1 MANYDFQTLLS
12 ALDFEHLV
20 KDLLSR
26 DLEIELSAFAEGKD
40 KGIDLRHSNNK
51 SKSIIV
57 QCKRVKNLSKEDI
70 DKEFEKIKELNPKE
84 YYFVCSKELSVEM
97 FDYIKLV
104 FNKWMKNDD
113 KYIYTKTRLNNLLD
127 SHLDI
132 HQKNYKLWLNS
143 SAIFNT
149 LINQPLFQRAKSLI
163 NDIKKD
169 NVYYV
174 KNDSLNK
181 AFEILNNNQF
191 IIISGIPGIGKS
203 TLAKLILWEYLQ
215 KGFEVIEI
223 RKVIEGEQIL
233 IEDSENNQVFYYD
246 DFLGENFLKFDVI
259 EGRSNDL
266 VQFINRIKNSK
277 NKILVMTTRE
287 YILNQAKEIYEKLDS
302 SELNLAKQTLDLSS
316 YSKRIKSL
324 ILYNHLFYSNIPIEY
339 IKSIIETETYKKIIN
354 HNNYSPRIIEQLT
367 IKLKNVSL
375 EDYAKE
381 FVNSLDKPFG
391 IWNKA
396 FNSQIS
402 NGSQVTLYLLM
413 SISGPILL
421 SDFRLSMNNAFQI
434 STKNGLDFKPFDFQN
449 YLKELEN
456 SFIKISIT
464 DKNNHYIDFLN
475 PSIKDFMLSLIKDD
489 IDVIKLLINSSI
501 YYNQF
506 VYTTRYLAEKFLETS
521 EVIEII
527 DKMILENF
535 DKFYNPSKIYSSE
548 KENAMSINIIKKID
562 GLKFYLPYTNNNDV
576 ISFFIDKF
584 KSINL
589 RSLFYDDEKKYIEF
603 YLDHLDLIKIDF
615 EVILD
620 QVVENISWYDGVKNL
635 FLLRD
640 FNKSEFESFI
650 SNNLDRYNNK
660 IKDSIIKEIE
670 FIDSKNGL
678 DYFKLRL
685 SEDFH
690 LSKYSISLQEFESF
704 FEEKENKIKELEDSN
719 EDSKNL
725 NVEVENTV
733 EKNDEEFDEDSIFK
747 MEMFEKE

>member
-1 MANYDFQTLLS
+1 MANYDFQALLS
-12 ALDFEHLV
+12 PLDFEHLIR
-20 KDLLSR
+20 DLLSK
-26 DLEIELSAFAEGKD
+26 DLGIELSAFAEGKD
-40 KGIDLRHSNNK
+40 GGIDLRYSSNK
-51 SKSIIV
+51 SKSLIV
-57 QCKRVKNLSKEDI
+57 QCKRVKILSKEDI
-70 DKEFEKIKELNPKE
+70 DKEFIKIKNINPKE

-104 FNKWMKNDD
+104 FKQWMNNED
-113 KYIYTKTRLNNLLD
+113 KYIYTRSRLNKLLD
-127 SHLDI
+127 SNLDV

-143 SAIFNT
+143 STIFNT

-163 NDIKKD
+163 NEIKKD

-266 VQFINRIKNSK
+266 VQFISRIKNSK

-287 YILNQAKEIYEKLDS
+287 YILNQAKEAYEKLDS
-302 SELNLAKQTLDLSS
+302 PELNLAKHTLDLSS
-316 YSKRIKSL
+316 YSKKIKSL
-324 ILYNHLFYSNIPIEY
+324 ILYNHLFYSNIPNDY
-339 IKSIIETETYKKIIN
+339 IKSIIETGTYKEIIN
-354 HNNYSPRIIEQLT
+354 HKNYSPRIIEQLT
-367 IKLKNVSL
+367 IKLNNISL
-375 EDYAKE
+375 EEYPKE
-381 FVNSLDKPFG
+381 FMNSLDKPFG

-402 NGSQVTLYLLM
+402 KGSQTTLFILM

-421 SDFRLSMNNAFQI
+421 SDLRTAMNNAYNLTQK
-434 STKNGLDFKPFDFQN
+434 SGLDFRPFDFQN

-489 IDVIKLLINSSI
+489 IQVVKLLINSSLF
-501 YYNQF
+501 YNQF
-506 VYTTRYLAEKFLETS
+506 AYTTRYLTENFLEN
-521 EVIEII
+521 IEITENI
-527 DKMILENF
+527 DKAILSNF
-535 DKFYNPSKIYSSE
+535 DNFYNPSKIHSTE
-548 KENAMSINIIKKID
+548 KENNISINVIQKID
-562 GLKFYLPYTNNNDV
+562 GLKFYLQYTKNQGV
-576 ISFFIDKF
+576 ISLFIDKF
-584 KSINL
+584 KTINL
-589 RSLFYDDEKKYIEF
+589 RSLFYNDEKKYIEF
-603 YLDHLDLIKIDF
+603 YLDHKDLINIDF
-615 EVILD
+615 EAILD
-620 QVVENISWYDGVKNL
+620 QVIENISWYDGVKNL
-635 FLLRD
+635 FILRD
-640 FNKSEFESFI
+640 YDKQLFEKFVST
-650 SNNLDRYNNK
+650 NLDRYNNK

-670 FIDSKNGL
+670 FIDSKDGL
-678 DYFKLRL
+678 DYFKSRL
-685 SEDFH
+685 TSDFH
-690 LSKYSISLQEFESF
+690 LSKYSITLQEFETY
-704 FEEKENKIKELEDSN
+704 FEEKENKILELEKS
-719 EDSKNL
+719 EEESKNL
-725 NVEVENTV
+725 SVDIEKIT
-733 EKNDEEFDEDSIFK
+733 EKNDQEFNEDTIFK
-747 MEMFEKE
+747 IEMFEKE

>member
-1 MANYDFQTLLS
+1 MANYDFQSLLS
-12 ALDFEHLV
+12 PIDFEHLV
-20 KDLLSR
+20 RDLLSK
-26 DLEIELSAFAEGKD
+26 DLGIELSAFAEGKD
-40 KGIDLRHSNNK
+40 NGIDLRHSNNN
-51 SKSIIV
+51 SKSLIV
-57 QCKRVKNLSKEDI
+57 QCKRVKNLSKEDV
-70 DKEFEKIKELNPKE
+70 DKEFIKIKKINPKK

-127 SHLDI
+127 LNLDI

-169 NVYYV
+169 HIFYV

-181 AFEILNNNQF
+181 AFEILNSNQF

-203 TLAKLILWEYLQ
+203 TLAKLILWEYIQ
-215 KGFEVIEI
+215 NGFEVIEI

-277 NKILVMTTRE
+277 NKILIMTTRE
-287 YILNQAKEIYEKLDS
+287 YIFNQAKEVYEKLDS

-324 ILYNHLFYSNIPIEY
+324 ILYNHLFYSNISNEY
-339 IKSIIETETYKKIIN
+339 IKSIIETGTYKHIIN
-354 HNNYSPRIIEQLT
+354 HKNYSPRIIEQLT
-367 IKLKNVSL
+367 IKLNNVSA
-375 EDYAKE
+375 ENYPIE
-381 FVNSLDKPFG
+381 FMNSLDKPFG

-402 NGSQVTLYLLM
+402 KGSQITLFLLM
-413 SISGPILL
+413 SISEPILL
-421 SDFRLSMNNAFQI
+421 SDLRIAMNNAYNF
-434 STKNGLDFKPFDFQN
+434 TKESGLAFKPFDFQN

-456 SFIKISIT
+456 SFIKIRIT

-489 IDVIKLLINSSI
+489 IQVIKLLINSSLFFT
-501 YYNQF
+501 QF
-506 VYTTRYLAEKFLETS
+506 AYTTRYLAEIFLKNL
-521 EVIEII
+521 EITENI
-527 DKMILENF
+527 DKAILTNF
-535 DKFYNPSKIYSSE
+535 DNFYNPSKIFSKE
-548 KENAMSINIIKKID
+548 KEHSIPINVIQKID
-562 GLKFYLPYTNNNDV
+562 GLKFYLQYTENKNV
-576 ISFFIDKF
+576 ISLFIDKF

-589 RSLFYDDEKKYIEF
+589 RSLFYNDEKKYIEF
-603 YLDHLDLIKIDF
+603 YLDHKALIDIEF
-615 EVILD
+615 ESILD
-620 QVVENISWYDGVKNL
+620 QVIENITWYDGVKNL
-635 FLLRD
+635 FILRD
-640 FNKSEFESFI
+640 FDQSLFENFV
-650 SNNLDRYNNK
+650 SNNLDRYNSK

-670 FIDSKNGL
+670 FISSKDEL
-678 DYFKLRL
+678 DYFKSTLTI
-685 SEDFH
+685 DFN
-690 LSKYSISLQEFESF
+690 LSKYTIAIEEFETY
-704 FEEKENKIKELEDSN
+704 FEEKEIKIIELEKTN
-719 EDSKNL
+719 EESKNL
-725 NVEVENTV
+725 NVDIEKIV
-733 EKNDEEFDEDSIFK
+733 EKIDEEFDEDSIFK

>member
-1 MANYDFQTLLS
+1 MANYDFQNLLS
-12 ALDFEHLV
+12 PLDFEHLV
-20 KDLLSR
+20 RDLLSK
-26 DLEIELSAFAEGKD
+26 DLGIELSAFTEGKD
-40 KGIDLRHSNNK
+40 GGIDLRHSTNK
-51 SKSIIV
+51 SKSLIV

-70 DKEFEKIKELNPKE
+70 DKEFIKINKINPKE

-104 FNKWMKNDD
+104 FKQWMNNDD
-113 KYIYTKTRLNNLLD
+113 KYIYTRSKLNNLLD
-127 SHLDI
+127 SNLDI

-143 SAIFNT
+143 STIFNT

-163 NDIKKD
+163 GDIKKD

-223 RKVIEGEQIL
+223 RKVIECEQIL

-246 DFLGENFLKFDVI
+246 DFLGENFLKYDVI

-266 VQFINRIKNSK
+266 VQLINRIKNSK

-287 YILNQAKEIYEKLDS
+287 YILNQAKEVYEKLDS

-324 ILYNHLFYSNIPIEY
+324 ILYNHLFYSNISNEY
-339 IKSIIETETYKKIIN
+339 IKSIIESETYKDIIN
-354 HNNYSPRIIEQLT
+354 HKNYSPRIIEQLT
-367 IKLKNVSL
+367 IKLNNVSV
-375 EDYAKE
+375 EDYPKE
-381 FVNSLDKPFG
+381 FINSLDKPFG

-402 NGSQVTLYLLM
+402 KGSQTTLFLLM

-421 SDFRLSMNNAFQI
+421 SDLRIAMNNAYNLTKQI
-434 STKNGLDFKPFDFQN
+434 GLDFRPFDFQN

-489 IDVIKLLINSSI
+489 IQVIKLLISSSLF
-501 YYNQF
+501 YNQF
-506 VYTTRYLAEKFLETS
+506 AYTTRYLAENFHENLEIT
-521 EVIEII
+521 ENI
-527 DKMILENF
+527 DKAILANF
-535 DKFYNPSKIYSSE
+535 DNFYNPSKIYSTE
-548 KENAMSINIIKKID
+548 KENIITINVIQKID
-562 GLKFYLPYTNNNDV
+562 GLKYYLQHTKNQDV
-576 ISFFIDKF
+576 ISLFIDKF
-584 KSINL
+584 KTINL
-589 RSLFYDDEKKYIEF
+589 RSLFYNDEKKYIEF
-603 YLDHLDLIKIDF
+603 YLDHIDLIDIEF
-615 EVILD
+615 ESILD
-620 QVVENISWYDGVKNL
+620 QVIENISWYDGVKNL
-635 FLLRD
+635 FILRD
-640 FNKSEFESFI
+640 YNKSLFEKFV

-670 FIDSKNGL
+670 FIDSKDGL
-678 DYFKLRL
+678 DYFKSIL
-685 SEDFH
+685 SVDFN
-690 LSKYSISLQEFESF
+690 LSKYTIPIEEFETY
-704 FEEKENKIKELEDSN
+704 FEEKETKIIELEKTN
-719 EDSKNL
+719 EDSKNI
-725 NVEVENTV
+725 NVEIEKIV
-733 EKNDEEFDEDSIFK
+733 EKIDEEFDEDSIFK